1 MKNASE
7 VYAIAY
13 EVNEK
18 REAALAA
25 KVTNYIETVVSP
37 AVECSA
43 KAGLYSAG
51 VVLDKGIPADAVVDA
66 LNDMGYCAK
75 VSRRVYLLV
84 SWYEGHS

>member
-43 KAGLYSAG
+43 KAGLYFTG
-51 VVLDKGIPADAVVDA
+51 VVLERGIPANAVIEE
-66 LNDMGYCAK
+66 LNGMGYNTK
-75 VSRRVYLLV
+75 MGRRFHLTIT
-84 SWYEGHS
+84 WNENHS

>member
-1 MKNASE
+1 MKNSAE
-7 VYAIAY
+7 VYAIAN

-51 VVLDKGIPADAVVDA
+51 IVLDRTIPADAVVEV
-66 LNDMGYCAK
+66 LNGMGYCAK
-75 VSRRVYLLV
+75 VSRRVYLMV
-84 SWYEGHS
+84 TWHENHP

>member
-7 VYAIAY
+7 VYAIAH

-18 REAALAA
+18 RDAALSA
-25 KVTNYIETVVSP
+25 KVNNYIETVISP

-51 VVLDKGIPADAVVDA
+51 IVLDRTIPADAVVDV
-66 LNDMGYCAK
+66 LNGMGYCAK
-75 VSRRVYLLV
+75 VSRKIYLMV
-84 SWYEGHS
+84 TWHESHP

>member
-51 VVLDKGIPADAVVDA
+51 VVLDRTIPADTVVEM
-66 LNDMGYCAK
+66 LNGMGYCAK

-84 SWYEGHS
+84 TWHESHP

>member
-43 KAGLYSAG
+43 KTGLYSAG

-66 LNDMGYCAK
+66 LNDMGYYAK
-75 VSRRVYLLV
+75 VSRRVYLWV
-84 SWYEGHS
+84 TWDENRS